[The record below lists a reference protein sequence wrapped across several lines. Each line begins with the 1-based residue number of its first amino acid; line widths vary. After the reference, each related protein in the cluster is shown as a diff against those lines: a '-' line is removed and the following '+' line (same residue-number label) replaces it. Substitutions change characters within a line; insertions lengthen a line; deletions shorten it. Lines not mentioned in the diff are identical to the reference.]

1 MAAIVVDGVTYGKP
15 NMAALEG
22 ELGRRIIDHILA
34 TPPVDFRRLDE
45 ECEEIN
51 RRMREAKANG
61 TF

>member
-1 MAAIVVDGVTYGKP
+1 MAAIVLDNVTYGKP

-22 ELGRRIIDHILA
+22 DLGRRIMDVIA
-34 TPPVDFRRLDE
+34 STPRPDFTRLDK
-45 ECEEIN
+45 ECEEVN